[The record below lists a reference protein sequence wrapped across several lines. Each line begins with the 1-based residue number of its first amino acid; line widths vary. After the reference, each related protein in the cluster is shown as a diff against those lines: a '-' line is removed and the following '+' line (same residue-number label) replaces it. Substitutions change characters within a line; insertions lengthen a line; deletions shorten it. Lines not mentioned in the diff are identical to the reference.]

1 MDCIACDRCRLNGK
15 VQMRGMANVL
25 KSLFLPENMKKQF
38 FKDFN
43 QQDVISVIQLLAKL
57 SESIQIVNYYTFWAL
72 RA

>member
-25 KSLFLPENMKKQF
+25 KSLFLPENMKEQF

-43 QQDVISVIQLLAKL
+43 QQDVISVI
-57 SESIQIVNYYTFWAL
+57 
-72 RA
+72 

>member
-25 KSLFLPENMKKQF
+25 KSLFLPENMKEQF